1 MKVALCSKK
10 ILQITGKLLSR
21 YMEGKFKTKYI
32 IFSESWILPLMVLFA
47 IMTYTLLAIVF
58 YNSDN

>member
-10 ILQITGKLLSR
+10 ILQLTGKPLSR
-21 YMEGKFKTKYI
+21 YMEGKFKKKYI

-47 IMTYTLLAIVF
+47 ILAYTLLAIVF
-58 YNSDN
+58 YNGDN